1 MVWPGVEPVFQSV
14 SWNRPWYLPV
24 ECVAENPAPK
34 ARKSLAQHG
43 AAGGVLGKVE
53 NKFESRG
60 DGTVPATDNRVQQ
73 YLAVILID

>member
-1 MVWPGVEPVFQSV
+1 
-14 SWNRPWYLPV
+14 
-24 ECVAENPAPK
+24 VAENPAPK